1 MFDPIGEPNVRTIV
15 RPEPNIEISEREIQT
30 QQERKVQELR
40 SIEKSENGSK
50 IKKEKK
56 EQENQRSAKYR
67 QEDDKI
73 IYEKYDK
80 NGELIFRMPP
90 KKRPVDGMIWS
101 SNWTLSTLSC
111 VRTSWSWEK
120 RKFSRLLKIVC
131 RDRNYTACLAFC
143 HRLSHSFLD
152 SASNFCPFRIAVF
165 SMNLKRCSN
174 FWMEATNAVSG

>member
-90 KKRPVDGMIWS
+90 KKRPVD
-101 SNWTLSTLSC
+101 
-111 VRTSWSWEK
+111 E
-120 RKFSRLLKIVC
+120 
-131 RDRNYTACLAFC
+131 LA
-143 HRLSHSFLD
+143 
-152 SASNFCPFRIAVF
+152 
-165 SMNLKRCSN
+165 
-174 FWMEATNAVSG
+174 